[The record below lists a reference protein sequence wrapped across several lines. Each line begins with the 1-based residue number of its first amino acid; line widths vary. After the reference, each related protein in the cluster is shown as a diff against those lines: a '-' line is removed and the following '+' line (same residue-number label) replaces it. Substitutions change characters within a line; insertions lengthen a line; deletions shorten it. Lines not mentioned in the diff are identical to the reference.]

1 MSTTRRK
8 AETAAQLDPRE
19 AAERL
24 MRRVP
29 QQDRGQRRVEKILDA
44 AAEVI
49 AEVGVEAA
57 TTNAIAARAETSVG
71 SLYQFFPNKDAIV
84 QALAARYL
92 EQLRELKVAT
102 FDGVDPHLPLPE
114 LIEATVMPMYRFH
127 QANPAYEHVYYAT
140 NRPDAPWQPQLEVK
154 EAVIARIAELIKTRN
169 PAVREEDARLYGR
182 VTCETVHALIGESM
196 RAGPAD
202 RPRLLAELKNV
213 MARYLGALE
222 PSAGDA

>member
-8 AETAAQLDPRE
+8 KKAAERLEPRE

-29 QQDRGQRRVEKILDA
+29 QQDRGQRRVERILDA

-57 TTNAIAARAETSVG
+57 TTNAIAARADTSVG

-84 QALAARYL
+84 QALAARYV
-92 EQLRELKVAT
+92 EQLRALKIAT

-114 LIEATVMPMYRFH
+114 LIEATVMPMVRFH
-127 QANPAYEHVYYAT
+127 EANPAYEHVYYAT
-140 NRPDAPWQPQLEVK
+140 NRPDAPWQPQVEVK
-154 EAVIARIAELIKTRN
+154 EAVITRIAELIHTRN
-169 PAVREEDARLYGR
+169 PALSLDELRIYGR
-182 VTCETVHALIGESM
+182 VTCEMVHALISESM
-196 RAGPAD
+196 RAAPAD
-202 RPRLLAELKNV
+202 RLRLLRELKNV
-213 MARYLGALE
+213 MVRYLQALE
-222 PSAGDA
+222 PPPAGA

>member
-8 AETAAQLDPRE
+8 QAAERLEPRE

-29 QQDRGQRRVEKILDA
+29 QQDRGQRRVERLLDA

-84 QALAARYL
+84 QALAARYV
-92 EQLRELKVAT
+92 EQLRELKAST
-102 FDGVDPHLPLPE
+102 FDHVDPHQPLPD
-114 LIEATVMPMYRFH
+114 LIEATVMPMVRFH

-140 NRPDAPWQPQLEVK
+140 NRPGAPSQPQVEVK
-154 EAVIARIAELIKTRN
+154 EAVIARVAELIHTRN
-169 PAVREEDARLYGR
+169 PALDPDELRLFGR
-182 VTCETVHALIGESM
+182 VTCEMVHALTSEAM
-196 RAGPAD
+196 RATPAD
-202 RPRLLAELKNV
+202 RPRLLRELKNV
-213 MARYLGALE
+213 VIRYFQPFERLAE
-222 PSAGDA
+222 A